1 VQYYADAL
9 AQAAALHLLAYYM
22 CTFISS
28 WRVFQER
35 IEPLQSLHEWRWNA
49 AKKEPG
55 AHQKSLFFEQKG
67 KMRAHKQAPEAHC
80 REMHMQHQLHLALAS
95 ALALSSIVSSRRKI

>member
-1 VQYYADAL
+1 LNATILLAACAQLIVQYYADAL

-28 WRVFQER
+28 WHVFQER

-67 KMRAHKQAPEAHC
+67 KMRAHKQ
-80 REMHMQHQLHLALAS
+80 S
-95 ALALSSIVSSRRKI
+95 A